1 MHSAMLA
8 EMLAA
13 MLAAMLATMTEGVAY
28 NHHHFSSRA
37 RLARPHANGALPTM
51 KINLLDPASF
61 AHGHPH
67 DQYQWLRDNAP
78 VYWHE
83 EPHGPGFWA
92 VTRHQEVADVGRDP
106 KRFSSEPTIM
116 IADPAPG
123 SALAFGDH
131 KMMLMMDP
139 PAHTHFRKIISREFT
154 QGPAQALKPRVEAL
168 SRQIVD
174 AVIEAGEC
182 DFVSAVAGEL
192 PSYVIADLVGIP
204 LDDGRK
210 LYALTEIIHTAAEA
224 LPEGAQLQAV
234 MQMFQYAQG
243 VYRDKLAN
251 RGTDLA
257 SQIVHAE
264 VDGRRL
270 DEIDFQ
276 LFFMLLIDAGGDT
289 TRNLVAGG
297 LYTLLQNPAVLAE
310 LRANPDLVP
319 GAREELLR
327 VVSPVSYMRRT
338 ATVDTEIAGQ
348 KIRAGDKV
356 MRCFGAAN
364 HDERQF
370 PDPHKLDIHR
380 SPNAHIAFG
389 AGAHVC
395 LGQHIARVEIDC
407 MLREVLTRIHDIEL
421 AAEPEWL
428 ASNFISGIRRMPIR
442 FNPGRRL
449 GGA

>member
-1 MHSAMLA
+1 
-8 EMLAA
+8 
-13 MLAAMLATMTEGVAY
+13 
-28 NHHHFSSRA
+28 
-37 RLARPHANGALPTM
+37 M
-51 KINLLDPASF
+51 KIDLLDPASF
-61 AHGHPH
+61 AAGHPH

-78 VYWHE
+78 VCWHE
-83 EPHGPGFWA
+83 EPNGPGFWA
-92 VTRHQEVADVGRDP
+92 VTRYAEVDATGRDP
-106 KRFSSEPTIM
+106 KTYSSEPTIM

-123 SALAFGDH
+123 TAFAFGDH

-154 QGPAQALKPRVEAL
+154 QGPAQTLRPRVEVLA
-168 SRQIVD
+168 REIID
-174 AVIEAGEC
+174 AIIERGEC

-210 LYALTEIIHTAAEA
+210 LYELTEVIHTAAAA
-224 LPEGAQLQAV
+224 LPEGAQAAAIV
-234 MQMFQYAQG
+234 QMFQYAQG
-243 VYRDKLAN
+243 VYRDKLAH
-251 RGTDLA
+251 RGSDLA

-297 LYTLLQNPAVLAE
+297 LYTLLQQPHTLHE
-310 LRANPDLVP
+310 LRADPELVP
-319 GAREELLR
+319 VAREELLR
-327 VVSPVSYMRRT
+327 VVSPVIYMRRT
-338 ATVDTEIAGQ
+338 AMTDTELAGQ

-356 MRCFGAAN
+356 VRYFAAAN
-364 HDERQF
+364 HDERRF
-370 PDPHKLDIHR
+370 PDPHRLDIR
-380 SPNAHIAFG
+380 RAPNPHIAFG
-389 AGAHVC
+389 AGTHVC

-407 MLREVLTRIHDIEL
+407 MLREVLARLHDIEL
-421 AAEPEWL
+421 AGEPEWL

-442 FNPGRRL
+442 FKPARRSVTT
-449 GGA
+449 

>member
-1 MHSAMLA
+1 
-8 EMLAA
+8 
-13 MLAAMLATMTEGVAY
+13 
-28 NHHHFSSRA
+28 
-37 RLARPHANGALPTM
+37 M
-51 KINLLDPASF
+51 KINLLDPAAF

-67 DQYQWLRDNAP
+67 AQYQWLRDNAP

-83 EPHGPGFWA
+83 EPNGPGFWA
-92 VTRHQEVADVGRDP
+92 VTRYSEVDATGRDP
-106 KRFSSEPTIM
+106 KTYSSEPTIM
-116 IADPAPG
+116 IADPTPG
-123 SALAFGDH
+123 SGLAFGDH

-139 PAHTHFRKIISREFT
+139 PAHTNFRKIISREFT
-154 QGPAQALKPRVEAL
+154 QGPAQKLQPRVEAL
-168 SRQIVD
+168 SREIVD
-174 AVIEAGEC
+174 AVIERGEC
-182 DFVSAVAGEL
+182 DFVAAVAGEL

-210 LYALTEIIHTAAEA
+210 LYELTEIIHTADEA
-224 LPEGAQLQAV
+224 LPEGAKLAAV

-243 VYRDKLAN
+243 VYRDKLAH

-270 DEIDFQ
+270 DEMDFQ

-297 LYTLLQNPAVLAE
+297 LHTLLQHPDVLAE
-310 LRANPDLVP
+310 LRANPGLVP

-327 VVSPVSYMRRT
+327 VVSPVIYMRRT
-338 ATVDTEIAGQ
+338 ALVDTELAGQ
-348 KIRAGDKV
+348 PIRAGDKV
-356 MRCFGAAN
+356 VRYFGAAN

-370 PDPHKLDIHR
+370 PEPHRLDIHR
-380 SPNAHIAFG
+380 TPNAHIAFG
-389 AGAHVC
+389 AGTHVC

-407 MLREVLTRIHDIEL
+407 MLREVLARLHDIEL
-421 AAEPEWL
+421 AGEPEWL

-442 FNPGRRL
+442 FRPGRRL
-449 GGA
+449 GAA

>member
-1 MHSAMLA
+1 MH
-8 EMLAA
+8 
-13 MLAAMLATMTEGVAY
+13 
-28 NHHHFSSRA
+28 
-37 RLARPHANGALPTM
+37 
-51 KINLLDPASF
+51 INLLDPVSF
-61 AHGHPH
+61 AHGHPLE
-67 DQYQWLRDNAP
+67 QYRWLRDNAP

-83 EPHGPGFWA
+83 EPNGPGFWA
-92 VTRHQEVADVGRDP
+92 VTRHRDVADIGRDP
-106 KRFSSEPTIM
+106 KTFSSEPTIM

-123 SALAFGDH
+123 SGFEFGDH

-139 PAHTHFRKIISREFT
+139 PAHTQFRKIISREFT
-154 QGPAQALKPRVEAL
+154 KGPAQALRPRVETLA
-168 SRQIVD
+168 REIID

-210 LYALTEIIHTAAEA
+210 LYQLTEIIHTAAEA
-224 LPEGAQLQAV
+224 LPAGAQAQAV

-251 RGTDLA
+251 QGTDLA

-297 LYTLLQNPAVLAE
+297 LYTLLNNPAVLAE
-310 LRANPDLVP
+310 LRADPSLIP

-327 VVSPVSYMRRT
+327 IVSPVIYMRRT

-356 MRCFGAAN
+356 VRYFGAAN

-370 PDPHKLDIHR
+370 PDPDRIDIR
-380 SPNAHIAFG
+380 REPNTHIAFG

-407 MLREVLTRIHDIEL
+407 MFQEVLARLHDIEL
-421 AAEPEWL
+421 AAEPAWL
-428 ASNFISGIRRMPIR
+428 ASNFISGIRHMPIR
-442 FNPGRRL
+442 FRPGRRT
-449 GGA
+449 GN